1 MREIKIEN
9 ADNRE
14 IKVHQKWNEYVKE
27 MFHAI
32 PMHKNMEGHKTL
44 KSEVT
49 SAVAKLNREKNQQ
62 NQMGL

>member
-27 MFHAI
+27 MFRDV
-32 PMHKNMEGHKTL
+32 PMRKNMEGHEIL
-44 KSEVT
+44 K
-49 SAVAKLNREKNQQ
+49 
-62 NQMGL
+62 